1 MPDLLKILRQCGQV
15 SFGVAVGVIGLEDVD
30 CAAVTAVG
38 VTDLEATLDV
48 EPDDGVGCMTLGMS
62 RNAFPIALTLMA
74 P

>member
-15 SFGVAVGVIGLEDVD
+15 SFGVAVGVIGLEEV
-30 CAAVTAVG
+30 AAETAVG
-38 VTDLEATLDV
+38 VIDLEATLGV
-48 EPDDGVGCMTLGMS
+48 EPDVVGCMTLEMS